1 MQDQILRINFDF
13 SPFHLFIFLSSRNN
27 EPNFKMKELEKYS
40 KDSRYKK
47 YVQLVEK
54 ILQSFDKE
62 VNEWADFISFLG
74 KLLKAFQT
82 YPQFPVIPRK
92 LIVAKRLAQSLN
104 PALPPGVHQKALEV
118 YDYIFDSIGTE
129 QLADDL
135 SIYAQGLFPFL
146 QHASMSVKPQLLG
159 IYEKYVFPLRARLR
173 PVMKALLT
181 ALLPGLEEEG
191 SEFFDKVLS
200 LFDYLSGIVEK
211 SYFFHSM
218 WLVLITSPISRIP
231 ALNYLSR
238 RMPKITTK
246 EDVAVVLGDDVGIMV
261 RAFSA
266 TLGDRNVLAQRAI
279 LDILV
284 VNFPLKDKNLG
295 DIMQQDDLVLL
306 MKSASSVVL
315 RKDMSLNR
323 RLYAWLLGP
332 DDHPEQQTQY
342 FQDYGKSAMVSAL
355 KSLFFAQA
363 DDLVTAQKPFK
374 ILISLLDKWEI
385 GLPLVEDLLID
396 ILWSLKDH
404 VEKSTFGT
412 ELLQTAN
419 MFLEMIDSY
428 LVWMKL
434 YGLVQ
439 NRLSFNDGLDTT
451 ALELMKFVLNSFK
464 LHEEEIEKVHLP
476 LFLTALLCKL
486 HDFSNEPNF
495 SIHISKIESA
505 LELALDLFKKIPRV
519 VFNYQVPAMNTSQN
533 LTKDNEI
540 DSSIDSEDIQKSQID
555 LDFVTGMDPMKYIND
570 FYNENEKITNKK
582 FNGIR
587 GCYLA
592 EELLKAIQGFLQK
605 LITRIIL
612 VKDQDIVISNSG
624 TLSKIMDCGCGLLRS
639 ISERVNQIVNQIV
652 KQLGLMNS
660 QGNREENKEIILSK
674 FYSKEWI
681 DATLKCCY
689 MVKNFNIIDSAL
701 STLLFLII
709 DKRLISSNL
718 LDTKH
723 QIREIVDTLW
733 SFLGPQH
740 NFLHF
745 RTIQL
750 TWKLKNLS
758 SANYVEAIISEYLLE
773 KDIMKRITN
782 FEKFNIFWLV
792 SGGFEDKNMSF
803 VKPMYL
809 MLDTLRDEDP
819 MNRRAGE
826 TWMRWNQKSILRIL
840 QPMIVNLLDATIIR
854 QTTEVQIGE
863 ETFEIFYYEKTF
875 NQARIDY
882 IFTTLSS
889 ICRVGKKS
897 FLKEIFK
904 SLVKTEIISSCNWLP
919 TEIGSSITS
928 ITYSELFIRTTL
940 LYIES
945 EIPDNLSSMKVLNEL
960 IHVHATEF
968 LFHLIEILEFVNID
982 MVHLVH
988 ELILR
993 KLFYCIYM
1001 KQLSL
1006 QARLISLLR
1015 STIINIGPLNECP
1028 VNGSLSSNSPINKKL
1043 PFDPIYSSSPSSAE
1057 GNLSIDAKDDNNNNN
1072 NDEKNVNSGH
1082 YRTVFL
1088 VKVLTQALSK
1098 SSNRPLIQEWM
1109 DLIIDSLTYF
1119 RSSFNTVLVPL
1130 IQCICEQLRQ
1140 WKLETQFHYA
1150 LIDNN
1155 HESNISKSRIGE
1167 PAMFDWDIIIFLNGF
1182 EKIVKDCLNKNST
1195 DDNFNSSY
1203 GSSKSYETTLGLPTL
1218 TGYMTGVFSMDNSE
1232 TLIPEQKPRDYVLY
1246 TVFPNFVAIIL
1257 DIWSVFKNVFTPN
1270 RLLDTFAFTLEHTG
1284 KRIKKRIKKLLEE
1297 LHKRAHAE
1305 LVEAFVELWFIEN
1318 PDVSASI
1325 SEPVFKDVDS
1335 TVIEVLKA
1343 IPGSSPTKIINT
1355 LLLSARGRSA
1365 NMNAPKYKKT
1375 VAKNSKLTDIM
1386 ILRFL
1391 EVYADSLKDMDPLI
1405 EVWPQCIS
1413 YIKDYYAQASVY
1425 KYLFPSLLRFMH
1437 EFAERICS
1445 STYFEEK
1452 KVRKEMQDVYQRVL
1466 DYCILIAGRSFD
1478 QGLWLRRTLVQ
1489 DGEDRNSSDDTID
1502 KESESGRL
1510 INTTIPEEKK
1520 VSWKSKEEVLTE
1532 QINIYLAN
1540 VVVPNL
1546 RRILADQDRIISV
1559 ATNIVYYIISSAL
1572 KNRPNSGVNSVILDL
1587 LCEISKIPF
1596 VYRVWRKEAWDVF
1609 IDSRFFNMSPSAAK
1623 RWNVIIQTIMTSE
1636 KERFAEV
1643 LARINTTP
1651 ANALFVNKEQESLS
1665 RAFNLRRLSYLIF
1678 CGKLDQYLKQLHSIA
1693 EKLVELFKL
1702 GFVELVH
1709 GEIYLCLR
1717 ILMCRISN
1725 QHLSNFW
1732 PGILTELINLFGSFL
1747 QSEPSRKE
1755 NKSEHSET
1763 ANSFLAACKFLDL
1776 LFVLQTNDFQI
1787 YEWMFIA
1794 DTINIINHSL
1804 ELSPYALLDKLA
1816 DNLSG
1821 QQDDISKLRL
1831 NNLSTSQ
1838 FQSIS
1843 PLSSATNITRAE
1855 YKRPMLKLK
1864 TISNIKQL
1872 EFFVRTISLYVY
1884 QSTYELTKPDI
1895 PYIES
1900 LLESDLLEYEEGNIE
1915 ASGSEIF

>member
-1 MQDQILRINFDF
+1 
-13 SPFHLFIFLSSRNN
+13 
-27 EPNFKMKELEKYS
+27 MKELEKYR

-74 KLLKAFQT
+74 KLLKAFQS

-191 SEFFDKVLS
+191 R
-200 LFDYLSGIVEK
+200 IVEK
-211 SYFFHSM
+211 SYFFHNM
-218 WLVLITSPISRIP
+218 WLVLITSPVLRIP
-231 ALNYLSR
+231 ALHYLSR
-238 RMPKITTK
+238 RMPKITSK

-279 LDILV
+279 LDLLV
-284 VNFPLKDKNLG
+284 INFPLKDKNLG
-295 DIMQQDDLVLL
+295 EIMQQDDLILL
-306 MKSASSVVL
+306 MKSAASVVL

-332 DDHPEQQTQY
+332 DDNPEQQTQY

-355 KSLFFAQA
+355 K
-363 DDLVTAQKPFK
+363 KPFK

-385 GLPLVEDLLID
+385 GLLLVEDLLID

-404 VEKSTFGT
+404 VEKSTFGI

-428 LVWMKL
+428 LIWMKL

-439 NRLSFNDGLDTT
+439 NRLSFNDGLDTA
-451 ALELMKFVLNSFK
+451 ALELMKFVLSSFK
-464 LHEEEIEKVHLP
+464 LHEEEIEKIHLP

-486 HDFSNEPNF
+486 NDFSNEPNF
-495 SIHISKIESA
+495 STHISKIESA
-505 LELALDLFKKIPRV
+505 LELALNLFKKIHRS
-519 VFNYQVPAMNTSQN
+519 VFNYQVPVTNTLRN
-533 LTKDNEI
+533 LIKDNEDEI
-540 DSSIDSEDIQKSQID
+540 DSSMDSTEDSKNIQKSQID
-555 LDFVTGMDPMKYIND
+555 LDFVSGMDPMKYIND
-570 FYNENEKITNKK
+570 FYSGNEKIANKK
-582 FNGIR
+582 FSGIR
-587 GCYLA
+587 GRYLA

-612 VKDQDIVISNSG
+612 VKDQDVGISNPG
-624 TLSKIMDCGCGLLRS
+624 TLSKIMDCGCGLLRN

-652 KQLGLMNS
+652 EQLVLMNS
-660 QGNREENKEIILSK
+660 QENREENKEIILSK
-674 FYSKEWI
+674 LYSKEWI

-745 RTIQL
+745 RIVQL
-750 TWKLKNLS
+750 IWKLKDLS

-773 KDIMKRITN
+773 KDIKKRVTN
-782 FEKFNIFWLV
+782 FEKFNIFWLA
-792 SGGFEDKNMSF
+792 SEEFKDKDLSF
-803 VKPMYL
+803 IKPMYL

-854 QTTEVQIGE
+854 QTTKVQIGE

-889 ICRVGKKS
+889 ICRVGKRS

-919 TEIGSSITS
+919 TEIGSSIT
-928 ITYSELFIRTTL
+928 YSELFIRTTL

-945 EIPDNLSSMKVLNEL
+945 EIPDNLSTMKTLNEL

-968 LFHLIEILEFVNID
+968 LFHLIEIPEFVNIN

-993 KLFYCIYM
+993 KLFYCIHM

-1006 QARLISLLR
+1006 QARLIPLLH

-1028 VNGSLSSNSPINKKL
+1028 VNGSLSLNSPINKKL
-1043 PFDPIYSSSPSSAE
+1043 PFDPIYSSSPSRY
-1057 GNLSIDAKDDNNNNN
+1057 
-1072 NDEKNVNSGH
+1072 
-1082 YRTVFL
+1082 YRTAFL
-1088 VKVLTQALSK
+1088 VKVLTEALSK
-1098 SSNRPLIQEWM
+1098 SSNRPLLQEWM
-1109 DLIIDSLTYF
+1109 DLIINSLTYF
-1119 RSSFNTVLVPL
+1119 RSSFNTVLVQL

-1140 WKLETQFHYA
+1140 WKSETQFHYA

-1155 HESNISKSRIGE
+1155 NDSNISESRNGE

-1182 EKIVKDCLNKNST
+1182 EKIVKDCLNKHSI
-1195 DDNFNSSY
+1195 DDYNSSY
-1203 GSSKSYETTLGLPTL
+1203 ASSKSYETTLGLPTL
-1218 TGYMTGVFSMDNSE
+1218 TGYMTG
-1232 TLIPEQKPRDYVLY
+1232 T
-1246 TVFPNFVAIIL
+1246 
-1257 DIWSVFKNVFTPN
+1257 FT
-1270 RLLDTFAFTLEHTG
+1270 FTLEYTG
-1284 KRIKKRIKKLLEE
+1284 KRIKERIKKLLEE
-1297 LHKRAHAE
+1297 LHKRAQGE
-1305 LVEAFVELWFIEN
+1305 LVEAFVELWYIEN
-1318 PDVSASI
+1318 PDVSAVI
-1325 SEPVFKDVDS
+1325 SEPVFKDIDS

-1355 LLLSARGRSA
+1355 LLVSARSR
-1365 NMNAPKYKKT
+1365 
-1375 VAKNSKLTDIM
+1375 TDIM

-1391 EVYADSLKDMDPLI
+1391 EVYADSLKNMDPLI
-1405 EVWPQCIS
+1405 EAWPQCIS

-1425 KYLFPSLLRFMH
+1425 KYLFMH
-1437 EFAERICS
+1437 EFADRLCS
-1445 STYFEEK
+1445 SAYFEEK

-1489 DGEDRNSSDDTID
+1489 DGEDRNSSDETID

-1520 VSWKSKEEVLTE
+1520 ISWKSKEEVLME
-1532 QINIYLAN
+1532 QINLYLAN
-1540 VVVPNL
+1540 VIVPNL
-1546 RRILADQDRIISV
+1546 RRILADQDRITSV
-1559 ATNIVYYIISSAL
+1559 VTNIVYYIISSAL

-1609 IDSRFFNMSPSAAK
+1609 IDNRFFNMSPSAAK
-1623 RWNVIIQTIMTSE
+1623 KWNIIMQTIMTSE
-1636 KERFAEV
+1636 KERFAE
-1643 LARINTTP
+1643 
-1651 ANALFVNKEQESLS
+1651 EYESLS
-1665 RAFNLRRLSYLIF
+1665 RALNLRRLSYIIF
-1678 CGKLDQYLKQLHSIA
+1678 CGKLDQYIKQLHSIA
-1693 EKLVELFKL
+1693 EKLVDLFKL
-1702 GFVELVH
+1702 GFAELVH
-1709 GEIYLCLR
+1709 AE
-1717 ILMCRISN
+1717 S
-1725 QHLSNFW
+1725 
-1732 PGILTELINLFGSFL
+1732 
-1747 QSEPSRKE
+1747 SRKE
-1755 NKSEHSET
+1755 NIAEQHET

-1776 LFVLQTNDFQI
+1776 LFVLQTNDFQV

-1816 DNLSG
+1816 DHLSG
-1821 QQDDISKLRL
+1821 QQNDISKLRL
-1831 NNLSTSQ
+1831 DNLSNSQ

-1843 PLSSATNITRAE
+1843 PLSSVTNVAKTE

-1864 TISNIKQL
+1864 SISNIKQL

-1884 QSTYELTKPDI
+1884 QSTYALAKPDI

-1900 LLESDLLEYEEGNIE
+1900 LLENDMLEYEEVNIE
-1915 ASGSEIF
+1915 ASVIPSRDAR